1 MTHMKTSER
10 KRKLILNMDFQC
22 ADLGT
27 YVPSKNMLQRW
38 AKAALETQDLEQP
51 ELELVVRVVDELE
64 SAELNDKFR
73 GKANPTNVLSF
84 PFSAVTPKP
93 LPILGDIVI
102 CAPIIDREASAENKN
117 LEAHWAHMVIHGVLH
132 LLGYDHKTPIQACA
146 MERLETLILN
156 KLNFP
161 APYLLDERNQ

>member
-22 ADLGT
+22 ADLGA

-38 AKAALETQDLEQP
+38 AKAALETQDLEQS

-102 CAPIIDREASAENKN
+102 CASIIDREASAENKN

-132 LLGYDHKTPIQACA
+132 LLGYDHKIPTQASA
-146 MERLETLILN
+146 MERLETLILK

-161 APYLLDERNQ
+161 APYLLDERN